1 MIAPLCEIVP
11 GESASAI
18 YESPSCRPCWL
29 AQKQLGWVTVTAYSG
44 ESYMLNRRILL
55 SLVASIGIAL
65 AGGAIAKN
73 QHHNNGH
80 NLLGAK
86 LNQNGKHEIGKAGNA
101 AVTAEVN
108 NKKVV
113 NMSAGSLPTRKVKS
127 KKKMAGLEPGSRNI
141 EVAANGEIQ
150 LAQAVEVYYY
160 GYCFDTGMD
169 EYCYWYPAAD
179 VIVTDT
185 WIEYTPL

>member
-1 MIAPLCEIVP
+1 
-11 GESASAI
+11 
-18 YESPSCRPCWL
+18 
-29 AQKQLGWVTVTAYSG
+29 
-44 ESYMLNRRILL
+44 MLNRRVLL
-55 SLVASIGIAL
+55 SLVASAGILVAGGIAL
-65 AGGAIAKN
+65 AKN

-101 AVTAEVN
+101 TVTAEVS

-113 NMSAGSLPTRKVKS
+113 NMSAGSLPTQKVKS
-127 KKKMAGLEPGSRNI
+127 KKKMAGLDLGSI
-141 EVAANGEIQ
+141 QVAANGEIQ

-160 GYCFDTGMD
+160 GYCFDAGLD

-185 WIEYTPL
+185 WIEYTPV

>member
-18 YESPSCRPCWL
+18 HGSPSCRPYWL

-44 ESYMLNRRILL
+44 ESYMLNRRVLF

-86 LNQNGKHEIGKAGNA
+86 LNQNGKHEVGKAGNA
-101 AVTAEVN
+101 TVVAEVN

-113 NMSAGSLPTRKVKS
+113 NMTAGSLTARKVKS
-127 KKKMAGLEPGSRNI
+127 KKKMAGVELERMKL
-141 EVAANGEIQ
+141 AANGQIQ
-150 LAQAVEVYYY
+150 LAQVVDVYY
-160 GYCFDTGMD
+160 GYCFDIGLD
-169 EYCYWYPAAD
+169 EYCYWFPATD
-179 VIVTDT
+179 VIVT
-185 WIEYTPL
+185 

>member
-1 MIAPLCEIVP
+1 
-11 GESASAI
+11 
-18 YESPSCRPCWL
+18 
-29 AQKQLGWVTVTAYSG
+29 
-44 ESYMLNRRILL
+44 MLSRRVLI
-55 SLVASIGIAL
+55 SLVASIGVL
-65 AGGAIAKN
+65 VAGGVALAKN

-101 AVTAEVN
+101 TVTAEVS

-113 NMSAGSLPTRKVKS
+113 NMSAGSLSVRKVKS
-127 KKKMAGLEPGSRNI
+127 KKKMAELGSI
-141 EVAANGEIQ
+141 QLAANGEIQ
-150 LAQAVEVYYY
+150 LAQAVEVVYYY
-160 GYCFDTGMD
+160 GYCFDAGLD

-185 WIEYTPL
+185 WVEYIPL